1 MGTNYY
7 LIHKEDVC
15 PHCGHKKEEP
25 LHIGKSSYGWCFSL
39 HVEPGEQD
47 HPQNLREWERL
58 FNNRDY
64 YIEDEYGDELT
75 VNEMM
80 DKITKRSHP
89 ESTSQWSAT
98 DWSINGAM
106 PGPNNLVRSRVD
118 GRHCIGHG
126 EGTWDYITGE
136 FS

>member
-7 LIHKEDVC
+7 LIHKEGTC
-15 PHCGHKKEEP
+15 PHCGHKKEP

-39 HVEPGEQD
+39 HVEPSID
-47 HPQNLREWERL
+47 DYPQNLREWEAL
-58 FNNRDY
+58 FNNPDY
-64 YIEDEYGDELT
+64 HIEDEYGDELT

-89 ESTSQWSAT
+89 HPNTWDNYKLDLNSAE
-98 DWSINGAM
+98 
-106 PGPNNLVRSRVD
+106 PGPNNLVRHKVD

-126 EGTWDYITGE
+126 DGTWDYITGE